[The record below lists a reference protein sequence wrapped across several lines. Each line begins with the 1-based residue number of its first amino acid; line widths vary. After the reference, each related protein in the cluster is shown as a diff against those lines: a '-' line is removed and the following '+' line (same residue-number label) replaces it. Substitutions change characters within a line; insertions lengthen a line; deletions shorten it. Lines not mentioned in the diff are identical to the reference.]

1 MLPVQTM
8 STRQGREGEAGE
20 ALGKRSSCMALGG
33 KFCGRPTQRKR
44 QAPFERA
51 PHSAALALA
60 SAAIGL
66 ARSPDS
72 FKKRSELKG
81 AKHWFAQSPLG
92 PYAMD
97 RGAKSCHPPCP
108 GRLLAFQAG
117 CARAWTSAL
126 GAGAGWARG
135 HWARQPS
142 EPACNLAAKGKG
154 LGIGMNGQAQT
165 ASRLRLRTDFEQ
177 PFRAFAGQGRAT
189 AAPLRATA
197 WPAPVGGRLQKP

>member
-20 ALGKRSSCMALGG
+20 ALGKRSSCMALGESSAG
-33 KFCGRPTQRKR
+33 GPRSESGRLRLSGR
-44 QAPFERA
+44 RILLRWRWQAPPSGWPR
-51 PHSAALALA
+51 P
-60 SAAIGL
+60 
-66 ARSPDS
+66 PDS

-81 AKHWFAQSPLG
+81 GKRCLAQSPLG
-92 PYAMD
+92 PHAMD
-97 RGAKSCHPPCP
+97 RGAKSCRPPCP

-117 CARAWTSAL
+117 CARAWPSAL
-126 GAGAGWARG
+126 GPERAGRAVIGPTSIRACLPSGREGQRPG
-135 HWARQPS
+135 HRDERP
-142 EPACNLAAKGKG
+142 G
-154 LGIGMNGQAQT
+154 

>member
-1 MLPVQTM
+1 M

-20 ALGKRSSCMALGG
+20 ALRKRSSCMALGESSAG
-33 KFCGRPTQRKR
+33 GPRSESGRLCLSGRR
-44 QAPFERA
+44 ILLRWRWQALPSGWPR
-51 PHSAALALA
+51 PS
-60 SAAIGL
+60 
-66 ARSPDS
+66 DS

-81 AKHWFAQSPLG
+81 WKRWFAQSPPG
-92 PYAMD
+92 PHAMD
-97 RGAKSCHPPCP
+97 RGAKSCRPPCP

-165 ASRLRLRTDFEQ
+165 ASRLRLRTDFER
-177 PFRAFAGQGRAT
+177 PFRALAGQGRAT